1 MSKKINR
8 LLQWHIGKGGPKAHP
23 DADAAISGFM
33 PSKMFQI
40 AKSLF
45 YWRKNVHGED
55 ILTLETGYYEGS
67 GFLNHPQNPNKP
79 TTWISNIDVIP
90 GGDGRKFIQ
99 VTNSIT
105 GYRWYRTIHT
115 GGDPTSG
122 TGAWVRSEGYE
133 ILWSGNSSLA
143 TPVTLAAPLL
153 DSTGTSRYDGILIDY
168 ETDSGQHDRC
178 YGTRY
183 SVKIN
188 TTNANDKG
196 VSADFME
203 GKIEFPTNQTA
214 KMTENVTI
222 NLYQHSDSDNT
233 AYMQRQDGKIK
244 ILRIS
249 GLRQEDYLNAIKN

>member
-45 YWRKNVHGED
+45 YWRNNVHGED

-99 VTNSIT
+99 ITDNIT
-105 GYRWYRTIHT
+105 GYRWYRTVHT
-115 GGDPTSG
+115 GGDSTSG

-133 ILWSGNSSLA
+133 ILWSGSSAL
-143 TPVTLAAPLL
+143 TDPVTLASPLK
-153 DSTGTSRYDGILIDY
+153 DENGVKRFDGVIVDYDTDTSEHG
-168 ETDSGQHDRC
+168 RC
-178 YGTRY
+178 YGTIWWAN
-183 SVKIN
+183 VA
-188 TTNANDKG
+188 TTNVNDSG
-196 VSADFME
+196 VGVDVLE
-203 GKIEFPTNQTA
+203 GKIEFPTSQTA
-214 KMTENVTI
+214 KMSI
-222 NLYQHSDSDNT
+222 N
-233 AYMQRQDGKIK
+233 K
-244 ILRIS
+244 
-249 GLRQEDYLNAIKN
+249 